1 MYVYIYIHNKLTH
14 VAHINVYNAPR
25 YVVYIYILYTY
36 VQYNIG
42 GGEGVKG
49 HRRAHTHNN
58 IIYNILLEFDLRQR
72 RCEYKKTMQSVTGH
86 VYTQPVTNT

>member
-1 MYVYIYIHNKLTH
+1 MH
-14 VAHINVYNAPR
+14 AARINVYNMPR
-25 YVVYIYILYTY
+25 FVVYIIYIYTY
-36 VQYNIG
+36 LQYNIV

-49 HRRAHTHNN
+49 HRRAHTH

-86 VYTQPVTNT
+86 VYI